1 MITSLLKKILL
12 WLCDASAEWLDP
24 QRAKDRAEL
33 ERGYAEYQRSAKS
46 HIEERARDAALL
58 VKLEEDLSLA
68 NGRVVNLTH
77 QLHEQENAYQR
88 LLQTQRDR
96 LATVDALPDAAVLEL
111 PLTSA
116 GQAGTGQTA
125 GR

>member
-1 MITSLLKKILL
+1 MIGPFLKKVLL
-12 WLCDASAEWLDP
+12 WLCDAGAEWLDP

-33 ERGYAEYQRSAKS
+33 ERGYAEYQRSTKL
-46 HIEERARDAALL
+46 HLEERQHDAALL
-58 VKLEEDLSLA
+58 AKLEEDLQLA

-77 QLHEQENAYQR
+77 QLHEQENAHQ
-88 LLQTQRDR
+88 LLVQSLQTK
-96 LATVDALPDAAVLEL
+96 LAAIDHLPDAVVLEL
-111 PLTSA
+111 PITSA